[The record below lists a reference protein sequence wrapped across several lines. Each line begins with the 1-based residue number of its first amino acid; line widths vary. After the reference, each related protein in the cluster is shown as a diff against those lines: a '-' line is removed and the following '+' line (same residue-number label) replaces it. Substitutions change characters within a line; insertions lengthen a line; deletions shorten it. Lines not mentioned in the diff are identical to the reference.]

1 MLDSFMKALS
11 DIFNTFGSAVFVP
24 VIIFVICLILGV
36 ELKKA
41 LFSGLNAG
49 IGLTGFGW
57 LVNSYI
63 PIIVPAVQNFVKTTG
78 INLPIVDIGWQATS
92 VIAYAT
98 RAGMMFLGFGLLF
111 QVILFLVKWTNLF
124 MPGDLW
130 NNYSY
135 MFWGSLLY
143 VVTNDIW
150 LSLAMMFVMVLY
162 NVIFV
167 EMNQKRWSTYYGYQ
181 NCSIPALHIAPGTP
195 FAVGGNWVLNKLGAY
210 KVRWRPEDVRQRLGF
225 LGEPIVLGV
234 ILGLVLGLLGHLNEV
249 GKLAS
254 WGNIAT
260 IAISTAAV
268 MAIFPRVANIFAS
281 AFMPITEA
289 ARKRTT
295 KGVKQGEDLYI
306 GINDATGYGEPATL
320 ISGIILI
327 PVMLL
332 LCAILPGNRTLL
344 LVDLIA
350 IGFIIQPFVAATN
363 GNIFKT
369 VILSAVWF
377 SIGLYICTWTAPLF
391 TQVYAQFATT
401 PLQQG
406 AQVTAGM
413 IANKPIVGGLLF
425 FPVLKLGWWAILV
438 QLVVYFPLYFWFKR
452 NKVKI
457 QDFMEAQ
464 AALDV
469 EGTTTA
475 KPAGKAAPQAPQA
488 VGDD

>member
-1 MLDSFMKALS
+1 MTLDSFMEGLS
-11 DIFNTFGSAVFVP
+11 NVFNTFGSAVFVP

-36 ELKKA
+36 ELRKA
-41 LFSGLNAG
+41 FFSGLNAG

-63 PIIVPAVQNFVKTTG
+63 PIIVPAVQNFVTTTG
-78 INLPIVDIGWQATS
+78 IDLPIVDIGWQATS

-111 QVILFLVKWTNLF
+111 QVILFLAKWTNVF
-124 MPGDLW
+124 IPGDLW

-135 MFWGSLLY
+135 MFWGSMIY

-150 LSLAMMFVMVLY
+150 LSLAGMFVMVLY
-162 NVIFV
+162 NVIFI
-167 EMNQKRWSTYYGYQ
+167 EMNSKRWSTYYGYP
-181 NCSIPALHIAPGTP
+181 NTTIPALHIAPSTP
-195 FAVGGNWVLNKLGAY
+195 FAVAGNWVLNKMGAY
-210 KVRWRPEDVRQRLGF
+210 KIRWRPESIRERLGF
-225 LGEPIVLGV
+225 LGEPIVLGF
-234 ILGLVLGLLGHLNEV
+234 ILGIILGMFGNLTSLNT
-249 GKLAS
+249 LAA
-254 WGNIAT
+254 WGNVAT
-260 IAISTAAV
+260 IAVSTAAV

-295 KGVKQGEDLYI
+295 KGVKQGDDLFI

-327 PVMLL
+327 PVMLVL
-332 LCAILPGNRTLL
+332 SAILPGNKTLL

-350 IGFIIQPFVAATN
+350 ISFIIQPFVAATN

-369 VILSAVWF
+369 VVLSAIWF
-377 SIGLYICTWTAPLF
+377 SVGLYICTWTAPLF
-391 TQVYAQFATT
+391 TEVYSQFAAT
-401 PLQQG
+401 PLESG
-406 AQVTAGM
+406 VMVTAGM

-425 FPVLKLGWWAILV
+425 MPTLKFGWYGIIGL
-438 QLVVYFPLYFWFKR
+438 LVVYFPLYFMFKR

-469 EGTTTA
+469 VEEA
-475 KPAGKAAPQAPQA
+475 SAAS
-488 VGDD
+488 GD